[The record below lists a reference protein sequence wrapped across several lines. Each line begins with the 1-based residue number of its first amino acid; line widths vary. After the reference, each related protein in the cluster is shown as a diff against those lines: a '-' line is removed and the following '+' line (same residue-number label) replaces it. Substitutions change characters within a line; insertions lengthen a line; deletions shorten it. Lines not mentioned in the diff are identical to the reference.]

1 VKLPR
6 EFVLYAVLLAGVA
19 VLPLFG
25 AYPVFVMKVM
35 CYALFACAFNLL
47 IGFTGLLS
55 FGHAAFLGG
64 AAYAAGHALKVWGLP
79 TELGLLVGLVAGAV
93 LGLVMG
99 MLAIRRSGIYFSM
112 ITLALAQMLYFF
124 FLQAGFTGGEDGL
137 QSVPRGTLL
146 GAVSL
151 ESDITLY
158 YVVLGI
164 FVLSFLLIFRT
175 VHSPFGQVLKAIR
188 ENEARA
194 TSLGYDT
201 ARFKL
206 LAFVLSAALA
216 GLAGATKTLVLG
228 FATLTDAHWSTSGL
242 VILMVLM
249 GGMGTMLGPILGA
262 FVVVALENKVG
273 DIGMFLGRVTGIEW
287 FNGLGEAVTV
297 VIGLILGAF
306 VVVALENKVGDI
318 GMFLGRVTGIEWF
331 NGLGEAVTVVIGLIF
346 VICVMSFRRGIVGE
360 LNAWWVRRRLQG
372 AAAAD

>member
-1 VKLPR
+1 VKLTR
-6 EFVLYAVLLAGVA
+6 GFALYLVLLAAVA
-19 VLPLFG
+19 ALPLTG
-25 AYPVFVMKVM
+25 AYPVFVMKVL

-79 TELGLLVGLVAGAV
+79 TELGLLAGMAAGAA

-99 MLAIRRSGIYFSM
+99 GLAIRRSGIYFSM

-124 FLQAGFTGGEDGL
+124 FLQAPFTGGEDGL

-146 GAVSL
+146 GFIDL
-151 ESDITLY
+151 KSDLTLY
-158 YVVLGI
+158 YVVLAI
-164 FVLSFLLIFRT
+164 FVASFLLIFRT

-242 VILMVLM
+242 VILMVLV
-249 GGMGTMLGPILGA
+249 GGMGTMFGPILGA
-262 FVVVALENKVG
+262 F
-273 DIGMFLGRVTGIEW
+273 I
-287 FNGLGEAVTV
+287 
-297 VIGLILGAF
+297 
-306 VVVALENKVGDI
+306 VVALENKVGDI

-346 VICVMSFRRGIVGE
+346 VVCVMSFRRGLVGE
-360 LNAWWVRRRLQG
+360 FHAWWIHRRAARS
-372 AAAAD
+372 AAAT

>member
-1 VKLPR
+1 MKLTR
-6 EFVLYAVLLAGVA
+6 GFALYLVLLAAVA
-19 VLPLFG
+19 ALPLTG
-25 AYPVFVMKVM
+25 AYPVFVMKVL

-79 TELGLLVGLVAGAV
+79 TELGLLAGMAAGAA

-99 MLAIRRSGIYFSM
+99 GLAIRRSGIYFSM

-124 FLQAGFTGGEDGL
+124 FLQAPFTGGEDGL

-146 GAVSL
+146 GFIDL
-151 ESDITLY
+151 KSDLTLY
-158 YVVLGI
+158 YVVLAI
-164 FVLSFLLIFRT
+164 FVASFLLIFRT

-242 VILMVLM
+242 VILMVLV
-249 GGMGTMLGPILGA
+249 GGMGTMFGPILGA
-262 FVVVALENKVG
+262 F
-273 DIGMFLGRVTGIEW
+273 I
-287 FNGLGEAVTV
+287 
-297 VIGLILGAF
+297 
-306 VVVALENKVGDI
+306 VVALENKVGDI

-346 VICVMSFRRGIVGE
+346 VVCVMSFRRGLVGE
-360 LNAWWVRRRLQG
+360 FHAWWIHRR
-372 AAAAD
+372 AARSAATT

>member
-1 VKLPR
+1 MKLPR
-6 EFVLYAVLLAGVA
+6 EFIVYAVLLALVA
-19 VLPLFG
+19 VLPLAG

-79 TELGLLVGLVAGAV
+79 TEVGLAVGVLAGAALGLI
-93 LGLVMG
+93 MG
-99 MLAIRRSGIYFSM
+99 IFAIRRSGIYFSM

-124 FLQAGFTGGEDGL
+124 FLQAPFTGGEDGL
-137 QSVPRGTLL
+137 QSVPRGNLL
-146 GAVSL
+146 GVVSL
-151 ESDITLY
+151 ESDLTLY

-164 FVLSFLLIFRT
+164 FVAAFLLIYRT

-262 FVVVALENKVG
+262 F
-273 DIGMFLGRVTGIEW
+273 I
-287 FNGLGEAVTV
+287 
-297 VIGLILGAF
+297 
-306 VVVALENKVGDI
+306 VVALENKVGDI

-346 VICVMSFRRGIVGE
+346 VVCVMAFRRGVVGE
-360 LNAWWVRRRLQG
+360 LGAWWTRRMAHRS
-372 AAAAD
+372 AAV

>member
-1 VKLPR
+1 MRLSK
-6 EFVLYAVLLAGVA
+6 EFMVYLALLALVA
-19 VLPLFG
+19 ILPLVG

-79 TELGLLVGLVAGAV
+79 TELGLLVGLIAGAL

-137 QSVPRGTLL
+137 QSVPRGKLL
-146 GAVSL
+146 GFVNL
-151 ESDITLY
+151 ENDVTLY

-164 FVLSFLLIFRT
+164 FVLAFLLIFRT

-297 VIGLILGAF
+297 VIGLI
-306 VVVALENKVGDI
+306 
-318 GMFLGRVTGIEWF
+318 
-331 NGLGEAVTVVIGLIF
+331 F

-360 LNAWWVRRRLQG
+360 LDAWWVRRRLQST
-372 AAAAD
+372 AAAD